1 MIKKDKI
8 DKNSHEYKI
17 GFHDGIEY
25 ANEKLKEDGT
35 FFQRIHDL
43 ISYDISTIWDEQGK
57 GQDGMYSLDQN
68 EMFNLNVTQRGDGT
82 IERVFRNKV
91 KGYEEYITRIYVL
104 NCACGG
110 ICILGYKEKTSY
122 NSETIYYTLFHLGE
136 DDGFFFVHDDG
147 GQGFNYMTK
156 IEIIDMVS
164 RAISLLNNIK

>member
-1 MIKKDKI
+1 
-8 DKNSHEYKI
+8 
-17 GFHDGIEY
+17 
-25 ANEKLKEDGT
+25 
-35 FFQRIHDL
+35 
-43 ISYDISTIWDEQGK
+43 
-57 GQDGMYSLDQN
+57 MYSLDQN
-68 EMFNLNVTQRGDGT
+68 EMFDLNVTQRGDGT

-91 KGYEEYITRIYVL
+91 EGYEEYITRIYVL

-110 ICILGYKEKTSY
+110 ICILGYKEKHSY
-122 NSETIYYTLFHLGE
+122 SSETIYYTLFHLGE